1 MQYGE
6 GGLWKEVECKALPS
20 GCHHRT
26 HGCMTVKMGKANVGL
41 LALTIPAQQWKGPYW
56 DVKCNTLLLPLLPPF
71 R

>member
-1 MQYGE
+1 
-6 GGLWKEVECKALPS
+6 
-20 GCHHRT
+20 
-26 HGCMTVKMGKANVGL
+26 MTVKMGKANVGL